1 MNGGPPDEVKSQ
13 VVDFYYKTDVIYSA
27 PGLKDEV
34 TVWTQRGKEKMR
46 KYYLKMHLCEVRDM
60 FKTVYPDKEMGFTM
74 FTKMR
79 PRNALLVNNQPMD

>member
-46 KYYLKMHLCEVRDM
+46 KYYLKMHCVRCEPCL
-60 FKTVYPDKEMGFTM
+60 KLFTQ
-74 FTKMR
+74 TKKWVSQC
-79 PRNALLVNNQPMD
+79 LLK